1 MTPISNRLR
10 IALATI
16 TLLAMITAPLCGP
29 LCAAGACMPST
40 ESQTANCHD
49 GATFAMSDGPES
61 NIGATKTCNLSEL
74 PAAKLN
80 QRTSRLDRQEERS
93 AVLVLHPP
101 AFAAELTEQAKNQ
114 QRWQTKSGPAGLSDR
129 TTPTV
134 LRI

>member
-1 MTPISNRLR
+1 MLPISNSLR

-49 GATFAMSDGPES
+49 GATLVKSDGQES
-61 NIGATKTCNLSEL
+61 TIGATKACNLSEL

-80 QRTSRLDRQEERS
+80 ESTSRLDRQQERS

-101 AFAAELTEQAKNQ
+101 TFAAQLTEHAKNRQ
-114 QRWQTKSGPAGLSDR
+114 QWRTKSGPAGLSDR

>member
-1 MTPISNRLR
+1 LR

-49 GATFAMSDGPES
+49 GATVAMSDGPES

-80 QRTSRLDRQEERS
+80 QSTSRLDRQEEQS
-93 AVLVLHPP
+93 AALVLVLHPP
-101 AFAAELTEQAKNQ
+101 AFAAELTEYAKNQ
-114 QRWQTKSGPAGLSDR
+114 QQWQTKRGPAGLSDR

>member
-1 MTPISNRLR
+1 MPISNRLR

-29 LCAAGACMPST
+29 LCAAVACMPST

-49 GATFAMSDGPES
+49 GATLARSDSQGS
-61 NIGATKTCNLSEL
+61 TIGATKTCNLSEL
-74 PAAKLN
+74 PAAKLSES
-80 QRTSRLDRQEERS
+80 TSRIDRHKQRS

-101 AFAAELTEQAKNQ
+101 AFAAALTKHAKNRQ
-114 QRWQTKSGPAGLSDR
+114 QWRATSGPDGLSDR